1 MAVNWE
7 RFQADVDV
15 AVENAGE
22 KTDAELAGKISGVSR
37 LTDVEIRRLFPDPAD
52 AKKLAELMEIVRSS
66 GEQNNKVNRIVRNA
80 EHFGEVIFTLLKK
93 FA

>member
-66 GEQNNKVNRIVRNA
+66 GEQNNKINRIVRNA